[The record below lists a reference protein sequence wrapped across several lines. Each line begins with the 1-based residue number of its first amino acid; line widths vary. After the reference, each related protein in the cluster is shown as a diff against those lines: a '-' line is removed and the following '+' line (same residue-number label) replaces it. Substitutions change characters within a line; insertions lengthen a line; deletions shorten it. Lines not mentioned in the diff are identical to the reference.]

1 MQSSD
6 DIKKA
11 VQESGIEGEAS
22 GHELVF
28 MMHLLKHLNGPTA
41 LFRFLHDSKLESLSF
56 LVASYKD
63 KLRVSYVHVLY
74 VRVHVLLCVSM

>member
-1 MQSSD
+1 MR
-6 DIKKA
+6 
-11 VQESGIEGEAS
+11 EETS

-41 LFRFLHDSKLESLSF
+41 LFRFLHDSKLERLSF

-63 KLRVSYVHVLY
+63 KLTVSYIHVLY
-74 VRVHVLLCVSM
+74 VHVHVLLCMTM

>member
-11 VQESGIEGEAS
+11 VQESDVRGENS

-41 LFRFLHDSKLESLSF
+41 LFRFIHESKLENLSF

-63 KLRVSYVHVLY
+63 KLVVSYVHVLY
-74 VRVHVLLCVSM
+74 VHVHVLLI